1 MSRGGPPG
9 RTAAER
15 HSQHTGTC
23 QNPASMGRGASVEL
37 CPEDE
42 AFVERLW
49 QEAKAA
55 GRPVSRRFI
64 RQRLIAGQTDWDF
77 GGYVLT
83 YLTRHGSRPVDG
95 PVGERVASRLTSRRV
110 A

>member
-15 HSQHTGTC
+15 YGTRVTSQT
-23 QNPASMGRGASVEL
+23 PPSMGQL

-42 AFVERLW
+42 TFVERLW

-77 GGYVLT
+77 GGHVLT
-83 YLTRHGSRPVDG
+83 YLTRHGSHPVDG
-95 PVGERVASRLTSRRV
+95 TVGERVASRLTTRRV